1 MWSGRGPTRRGA
13 PCPSYACTRPLR
25 VQDTR
30 QTPSHPRAAVGAD
43 ETPTSTCAS
52 LASRGRLT
60 TATTASRV
68 HPRHASGGRCEAVAS
83 AAMGRS
89 VRSSENHLPHV
100 ISHPSPV
107 TSNHSLAISHQ
118 TSGIS
123 HQSSVISHQSSGV
136 SRISHQSTVIRYQS
150 PVISHQS
157 PVIPSSRHPV
167 IPSSVIRHP
176 SFVIRHPASVISH
189 QSFIVHHQS
198 SAVSHHQ
205 AGPQR
210 ATCHL
215 WSSSARSRASRG
227 LAQQS
232 SISRPG

>member
-150 PVISHQS
+150 PVTSHQVSVTSHQS
-157 PVIPSSRHPV
+157 SVTSHPVIPASRHPV
-167 IPSSVIRHP
+167 IRHPSSVIRHP
-176 SFVIRHPASVISH
+176 ASGISH
-189 QSFIVHHQS
+189 QSSVIHCPSSVISRQS
-198 SAVSHHQ
+198 SSGRSSESHL
-205 AGPQR
+205 PP
-210 ATCHL
+210 L
-215 WSSSARSRASRG
+215 E
-227 LAQQS
+227 
-232 SISRPG
+232 